1 MPCAKTSYNGQPL
14 CLTTRH
20 GKDKALT
27 RPFAAG
33 LGLQLQVYPGDT
45 DQLGTFS
52 GEIARQGDALS
63 TARRKVMLGLE
74 ATGLRYGLASEAS
87 FGPHPAAAMLAV
99 GLELLLFIDREQG
112 MEVLEQRLE
121 LRTNYSQ
128 RRLGRDD
135 DPSPWLEQVGFPR
148 HGVIARPAAANLQ
161 EDREAPLFKGLRSAA
176 ELEQALM
183 ICRAADPNAEVWLES
198 DMRAHMNPTRMA
210 SLRRLGFALVRRL
223 RTPCPS
229 CGGPGW
235 GQIDAEAGLPC
246 SWCGEPTAL
255 TRSEIWACP
264 SCGERR
270 SLPRRDGLI
279 KADPGQCSWC
289 NP

>member
-1 MPCAKTSYNGQPL
+1 MTSSEGQPL

-20 GKDKALT
+20 GKDKALR

-63 TARRKVMLGLE
+63 AVRRKVMLGLE

-87 FGPHPAAAMLAV
+87 FGPHPAAAMLPV
-99 GLELLLFIDREQG
+99 GQELLLFIDREQG
-112 MEVLEQRLE
+112 IEVLEQRLE

-128 RRLGRDD
+128 RRLGVND
-135 DPSPWLEQVGFPR
+135 DPSPWLKQMGFPR
-148 HGVIARPAAANLQ
+148 HGVIARPAAANL
-161 EDREAPLFKGLRSAA
+161 EHEREAPLFKGLRSTA
-176 ELEQALM
+176 ELEVALQ

-210 SLRRLGFALVRRL
+210 SIRRLGFALVRRL
-223 RTPCPS
+223 RTPCPR

-235 GQIDAEAGLPC
+235 GQIATEAGLPC

-255 TRSEIWACP
+255 TRSELWACP
-264 SCGERR
+264 SCGEQR
-270 SLPRRDGLI
+270 SLPRRDGLL